1 MTTVGILAQP
11 VAPPALKVGGKI
23 LARNTVLNIVGQV
36 VPLLIGVA
44 TTPYVIRHLG
54 PDRFGLL
61 SLAWIVV
68 GYFGLF
74 DLGIGPAT
82 TKFVAELLGKGES
95 EKLPALVWTALT
107 TQSGMGL
114 VAGLLLATASPAL
127 VNHLLKVPPALRADA
142 RWVFL
147 ILAVSFPINFAGGS
161 LRGVLA
167 AFQRFDLA
175 NVIGVPTTALWYL
188 IPAGALA
195 LGLDL
200 PAIVLLLVISR
211 VMALGAHFFF
221 CQRLCP
227 ALRSGYTFKRS
238 LVRSL
243 LGYGGW
249 IALSATMAPIL
260 AYFERF
266 LIGAL
271 LSIAAV
277 GFYTPPYMIASR
289 LGILPGSLTA
299 RLFPAFSASAG
310 RGDGEWIRNALVR
323 CLKYLL
329 LIVGPAAL
337 VLIFFAHPL
346 LTLWVGAKFADEGAL
361 VLQILA
367 GGVLIN
373 SLAYVPSS
381 LLQGIGRP
389 DVIAKLQLLQLPFH
403 IGLSWFLVSRLGLP
417 GAAIAWSVRMTLDFV
432 MYIVATCWVTHTSPR
447 LLAGRKMLAG
457 VAALGALTLGFAS
470 IRVSSHALL
479 TGALF
484 SGLLAAGFLLGAWHY
499 VLDVEERWHIRLW
512 VRTAKTS

>member
-11 VAPPALKVGGKI
+11 VAPPALHVGGKI

-346 LTLWVGAKFADEGAL
+346 GWREV
-361 VLQILA
+361 
-367 GGVLIN
+367 
-373 SLAYVPSS
+373 
-381 LLQGIGRP
+381 
-389 DVIAKLQLLQLPFH
+389 
-403 IGLSWFLVSRLGLP
+403 
-417 GAAIAWSVRMTLDFV
+417 
-432 MYIVATCWVTHTSPR
+432 C
-447 LLAGRKMLAG
+447 
-457 VAALGALTLGFAS
+457 
-470 IRVSSHALL
+470 
-479 TGALF
+479 
-484 SGLLAAGFLLGAWHY
+484 
-499 VLDVEERWHIRLW
+499 
-512 VRTAKTS
+512 